1 MAKIN
6 GKAGNDTLIG
16 GLQADQI
23 FGSDGD
29 DTLKGGAGNDSLYGG
44 DDDDSLYG
52 GEGKDWLIGGT
63 GNDTI
68 YGESLNDRLVGGA
81 GADMLFGG
89 WGSDNIVVDSEDVAT
104 GGDGQDRFEVI
115 ADASSGAA
123 KIQDFTKGEDAIEI
137 HYPKTNP
144 RAVPE
149 LTLGLKT
156 GSTSDLSISLNGAGV
171 AVIKDAFG
179 HIE

>member
-1 MAKIN
+1 M
-6 GKAGNDTLIG
+6 
-16 GLQADQI
+16 
-23 FGSDGD
+23 
-29 DTLKGGAGNDSLYGG
+29 
-44 DDDDSLYG
+44 
-52 GEGKDWLIGGT
+52 
-63 GNDTI
+63 
-68 YGESLNDRLVGGA
+68 
-81 GADMLFGG
+81 
-89 WGSDNIVVDSEDVAT
+89 
-104 GGDGQDRFEVI
+104 I

-156 GSTSDLSISLNGAGV
+156 GSTSDLSISLNGAEV

-179 HIE
+179 HIEANDIQLREL